1 MLEVLTTSSRT
12 SSLHYLDIRY
22 MISTGDKVTFHF
34 HKLHKSWRKGNAS
47 PSLTIYSYSADKEL
61 CMVKTLT
68 RYVDVTEKSREAKT
82 QLLLSFKKPYRE
94 NVSSTVSG
102 WIKTVLELANI
113 NTEVLRVIQR
123 DWPLLR
129 KSV

>member
-1 MLEVLTTSSRT
+1 MLEVLTTSSGT
-12 SSLHYLDIRY
+12 FSLHYLDIRY

-34 HKLHKSWRKGNAS
+34 HKLHKRWRKGNAS
-47 PSLTIYSYSADKEL
+47 PSLSIYSYSADKEL

-68 RYVDVTEKSREAKT
+68 TYVDVTEKSREAKT
-82 QLLLSFKKPYRE
+82 ELLLSFKKPYRE

-113 NTEVLRVIQR
+113 NTEVLRDIQR
-123 DWPLLR
+123 DWPLLQ